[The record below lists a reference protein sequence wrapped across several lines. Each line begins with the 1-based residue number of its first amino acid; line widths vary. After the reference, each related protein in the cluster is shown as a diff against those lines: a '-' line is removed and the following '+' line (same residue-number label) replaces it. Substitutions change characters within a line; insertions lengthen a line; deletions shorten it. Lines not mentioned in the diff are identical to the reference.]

1 MTVDRFDGH
10 EAGPADADAS
20 VVFLHGLGAD
30 CYDFAP
36 IVDELAPLLRGA
48 RVRFVFPNAP
58 VRPVTL
64 NNGFRMRAWYD
75 IAALD
80 FDERSQD
87 EAGIRESVALARALC
102 AREEARGVP
111 AGRIVVGGFSQGGA
125 VAILAGVSAP
135 RRLAG
140 VIALST
146 YLLFP
151 GRLLSEVSGAA
162 RGTPFFMA
170 HGPADP
176 IVPLAGGEHARDRLR
191 EAGFPVE
198 WRTYPMPHAVHPD
211 EIGDMGRFL
220 AGVLAPE

>member
-1 MTVDRFDGH
+1 MTPERFDGH

-36 IVDELAPLLRGA
+36 IVDELAPLLAPA

-75 IAALD
+75 IASLD

-87 EAGIRESVALARALC
+87 EAAIEASVELAHALC

-111 AGRIVVGGFSQGGA
+111 AGRVVLGGFSQGGA
-125 VAILAGVSAP
+125 VALLAGVGAP

-140 VIALST
+140 VVALST
-146 YLLFP
+146 YLLYP
-151 GRLLSEVSGAA
+151 GRLAARVSEAA

-176 IVPLAGGEHARDRLR
+176 IVPIAGGEFARDRLR

-198 WRTYPMPHAVHPD
+198 WKTYPMPHAVHPA
-211 EIGDMGRFL
+211 EIVDLGRFV
-220 AGVLAPE
+220 AGALSA